1 MALSSS
7 GGALV
12 GAWVV
17 KLNDPGWFLSVG
29 LTVIVCLVLWL
40 GFRWMVWPV
49 EGLIR
54 LMEGL
59 AHSPQT
65 VGPHQLPVTRR
76 DELGQ
81 LARLMHQVYIT
92 AQRNQTEIGRL
103 RKTLDDRIAQATR
116 TATKAL
122 AQMAM
127 RDPLTDLGNR
137 RFLNANFPPLFLSC
151 QAAGDDLH
159 ALLIDLDNF
168 KQVNDTFGHGTGD
181 ELLVFLAS
189 LIRASVRAEDYTVR
203 LGGDEF
209 LVLMPACPAD
219 RVTGFARQLQ
229 ALFHQHIKTALPPRV
244 NADLSIGIASLL
256 ADQPAGPQELIE
268 KADERLY
275 AAKRAGKGCTV
286 SA

>member
-1 MALSSS
+1 
-7 GGALV
+7 LV

-17 KLNDPGWFLSVG
+17 KLHDPGWFLSVG
-29 LTVIVCLVLWL
+29 LTTIVCLVLWL

-49 EGLIR
+49 ESLIR

-65 VGPHQLPVTRR
+65 IGPHQLPLTRR

-81 LARLMHQVYIT
+81 MARLMHQVYIT
-92 AQRNQTEIGRL
+92 AQRDRTEIGRL

-116 TATKAL
+116 MATKAL
-122 AQMAM
+122 TQMAM

-137 RFLNANFPPLFLSC
+137 RFLSANFPPLLQSC

-168 KQVNDTFGHGTGD
+168 KQVNDTLGHSTGD

-209 LVLMPACPAD
+209 LVLMPACPAE
-219 RVTGFARQLQ
+219 RVTNFARQLRV
-229 ALFHQHIKTALPPRV
+229 LFHQHVKTALPPELK
-244 NADLSIGIASLL
+244 ADLSIGIASLI
-256 ADQPAGPQELIE
+256 ADRPASPQELIA

-275 AAKRAGKGCTV
+275 AAKRAGKGCAI